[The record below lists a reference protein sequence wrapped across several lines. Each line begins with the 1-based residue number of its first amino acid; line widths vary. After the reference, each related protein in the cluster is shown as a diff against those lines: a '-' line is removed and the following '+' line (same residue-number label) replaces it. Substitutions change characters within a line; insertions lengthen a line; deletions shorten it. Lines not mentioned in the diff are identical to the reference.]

1 MKINRLNSII
11 LLGLIA
17 TIGILIAQLIWTY
30 QAFTLEEKKFSQKV
44 HVALLEVAREIYEN
58 NSHEFSTKN
67 LIQKVSNDYYVVN
80 VNDDIQPEIL
90 EHYLKTVF
98 TKFNIITDYEYAI
111 YNCESDD
118 MMYGKYISLSDDNEV
133 KKAIEFPKY
142 KDFIYYFAIRF
153 PNEKS
158 YLMGSLQF
166 WFVLSFALMVI
177 LLIYVYSIYTLIQH
191 KKYSELQRDFIN
203 NMTHEFKTP
212 LSSILLA
219 SNYLNNHDSIK
230 KDEKLNNYTAII
242 IGQGKKL
249 NSHIEKIL
257 NIARNDEF
265 ALAVNPVRISL
276 YSTLKQI
283 AEATRL
289 KHENMKVQIK
299 VNPDICIMADEF
311 HFSNVVQNLLDNS
324 VKYSNRNPQIIIT
337 AHSVPK
343 GLQLDFSDN
352 GIGIPP
358 KNLSFIFDKFYRGTN
373 NKSSET
379 PGFGLGLYYVKR
391 IVQQHNWKIWAEN
404 NAEKGITVSI
414 LISKKQ

>member
-1 MKINRLNSII
+1 LKISKLNSII
-11 LLGLIA
+11 ILGLIA
-17 TIGILIAQLIWTY
+17 TIGILIAQLFWTY

-44 HVALLEVAREIYEN
+44 HVALLEVARGIYEN

-90 EHYLKTVF
+90 EHYLKTEF

-118 MMYGKYISLSDDNEV
+118 MMYGKYISLNDNNEI

-153 PNEKS
+153 PNEKA
-158 YLMGSLQF
+158 YLIGSLQF
-166 WFVLSFALMVI
+166 WFVLSFALIII

-219 SNYLNNHDSIK
+219 SNYLSNQDSIR
-230 KDEKLNNYTAII
+230 KDEKLDHYTSII
-242 IGQGKKL
+242 INQGKKL
-249 NSHIEKIL
+249 NNHIEKIL
-257 NIARNDEF
+257 NIARSDEF
-265 ALAVNPVRISL
+265 ALSINPVRLNL
-276 YSTLKQI
+276 YTTLNQIVDSTRMKHDNLKIQI
-283 AEATRL
+283 C
-289 KHENMKVQIK
+289 
-299 VNPDICIMADEF
+299 VNPEISIMADEF

-324 VKYSNRNPQIIIT
+324 IKYSSSNPEIVIT
-337 AHSVPK
+337 SHSVPK
-343 GLQLDFSDN
+343 GLQLDFSDK
-352 GIGIPP
+352 GIGIPAKSLP
-358 KNLSFIFDKFYRGTN
+358 FIFDKFYRGTHKRN
-373 NKSSET
+373 SEIT
-379 PGFGLGLYYVKR
+379 GFGLGLYYVKR
-391 IVQQHNWKIWAEN
+391 IIQQHNWKIWAEN
-404 NAEKGITVSI
+404 NKEKGITISI
-414 LISKKQ
+414 LISKK